1 MIIVNNYDKNE
12 KKINLSKIKITD
24 LVIYEIIK
32 KYVHI

>member
-12 KKINLSKIKITD
+12 KKITPSKIKITD

>member
-1 MIIVNNYDKNE
+1 MIIVNNYDKNK
-12 KKINLSKIKITD
+12 KKINPSKIKITD